1 MPTPESIE
9 LIARMEQLISNP
21 NIKHNPYFPN
31 REQWIKSQEAKI
43 KEIKQSENVNKNYT
57 SRN

>member
-21 NIKHNPYFPN
+21 NVKHNPYFSN

-43 KEIKQSENVNKNYT
+43 KEIKKAEKCK
-57 SRN
+57 

>member
-21 NIKHNPYFPN
+21 NVKHNPYYPS
-31 REQWIKSQEAKI
+31 REAWVKANQEKI
-43 KEIKQSENVNKNYT
+43 KEIKKAENVNKNYT